1 MPFPVGAVL
10 NSHLPVKVPDEGNSL
25 GEVGVDTSAGMSNH
39 DRSLDFQ
46 ATTGLHT
53 ALRTKPVSYAKD
65 VQGNRDALERA
76 KYRTGMSD
84 ARWIPKKDV
93 QQAETDV
100 RFLTKTAWHIGAGY
114 NVGAGFAT
122 QHGWDALGT
131 NSGKDAPRVY
141 EYAGL
146 SFKNYTKS
154 SGPFME
160 DIRKDKRVSG
170 MLDSLKERHDQ
181 AVDECEKTLDLINDS
196 MEPVVMELI
205 KSVQGRLT
213 ENVDTIEEL
222 FMQLADEFLTRID
235 MAQLQGVWS
244 DYQEQSML
252 REVWIAEF
260 EEQTAQ
266 LEQQRA
272 GLIQASTPP
281 THHPTPQPP
290 FPLKD
295 LRFLHSS
302 LHAVRHTQRY
312 PREPSTSE

>member
-1 MPFPVGAVL
+1 M
-10 NSHLPVKVPDEGNSL
+10 SH
-25 GEVGVDTSAGMSNH
+25 SNN

-84 ARWIPKKDV
+84 ARWIPKKEV
-93 QQAETDV
+93 HQAETDV

-131 NSGKDAPRVY
+131 NSGKEAPRVY

-170 MLDSLKERHDQ
+170 MLESLKERHDQ

-235 MAQLQGVWS
+235 MAQLQVILMRS
-244 DYQEQSML
+244 
-252 REVWIAEF
+252 
-260 EEQTAQ
+260 
-266 LEQQRA
+266 
-272 GLIQASTPP
+272 
-281 THHPTPQPP
+281 
-290 FPLKD
+290 
-295 LRFLHSS
+295 
-302 LHAVRHTQRY
+302 
-312 PREPSTSE
+312 